1 MTTITVK
8 DITRG
13 EVLAQGE
20 QDEDVI
26 LLEGAYYF
34 LPEQV
39 KQDNL
44 VITNRT
50 YKCAYKGLCYWLD
63 LQGPNGVIRDV
74 GWVYYKPEPKYD
86 YIRDKFGFAFGMRP
100 GVVVEKK

>member
-20 QDEDVI
+20 QDEDAI

-39 KQDNL
+39 KRDNL
-44 VITNRT
+44 IISNRT
-50 YKCAYKGLCYWLD
+50 YTCAYKGLCYWLD
-63 LQGPNGVIRDV
+63 LQGPNGVIRNAARRGGREKIV
-74 GWVYYKPEPKYD
+74 GRMPTQME
-86 YIRDKFGFAFGMRP
+86 RP
-100 GVVVEKK
+100 GV